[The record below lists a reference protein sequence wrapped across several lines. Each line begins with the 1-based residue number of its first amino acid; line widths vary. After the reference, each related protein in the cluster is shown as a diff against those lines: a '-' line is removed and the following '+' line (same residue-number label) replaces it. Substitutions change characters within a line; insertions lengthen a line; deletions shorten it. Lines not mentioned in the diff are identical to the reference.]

1 MDVFIIFLLIIFIF
15 FIVFLFFNII
25 FFVDKRN
32 ESINNFIKKVNI
44 IIKDNGI
51 NISKE
56 YTFNRFIN
64 YQKERISLGK
74 IIFDDD
80 NKQFLFYETF
90 LYKKSKLLCIPDIR
104 VFKYNELIKCS
115 ICNSDVSINDN
126 SYINLYFKNNDIFV
140 IRFFSVK
147 NNETFMNLY
156 YEFRNIINNNKKI
169 V

>member
-1 MDVFIIFLLIIFIF
+1 MDVFIIFLLFIF
-15 FIVFLFFNII
+15 FSFIVFLFLNII

-32 ESINNFIKKVNI
+32 ESINNFIKKVNK

-80 NKQFLFYETF
+80 NK
-90 LYKKSKLLCIPDIR
+90 
-104 VFKYNELIKCS
+104 
-115 ICNSDVSINDN
+115 
-126 SYINLYFKNNDIFV
+126 
-140 IRFFSVK
+140 
-147 NNETFMNLY
+147 
-156 YEFRNIINNNKKI
+156 
-169 V
+169 